1 MINLLHKR
9 NAGRIPI
16 VIQQEDLIRLIV
28 INAEVNVRC
37 VMVFKGA
44 ILEVIFINTNPR
56 FGDKG
61 NEMYE

>member
-9 NAGRIPI
+9 NAGRIPM

-37 VMVFKGA
+37 VMDCKTPEQVA
-44 ILEVIFINTNPR
+44 ERINVPVN
-56 FGDKG
+56 FV
-61 NEMYE
+61 NA